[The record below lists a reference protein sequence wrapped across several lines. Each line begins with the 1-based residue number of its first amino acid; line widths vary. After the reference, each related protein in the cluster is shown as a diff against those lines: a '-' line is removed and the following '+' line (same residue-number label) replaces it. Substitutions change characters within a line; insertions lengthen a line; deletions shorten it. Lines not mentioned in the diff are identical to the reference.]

1 MGQRDIFIEEIRRL
15 KKACRETSS
24 EYLKR
29 DYTKA
34 INRKKKQLATYDM
47 YQRKAA
53 IDGKKTG

>member
-1 MGQRDIFIEEIRRL
+1 MGQREIFIDEIRRL

-34 INRKKKQLATYDM
+34 IKRKKKQLATYDM
-47 YQRKAA
+47 LMKGGA
-53 IDGKKTG
+53 